1 MARTKSAKRKAA
13 KLAGKKTDAKKA
25 KKTQA
30 KKAKKKTENS
40 PKAKKNVNS
49 NAFESLY
56 GSIKKES
63 KRWGKRTR
71 AMVESAKIKAVE
83 FKGGQRP
90 GAKKKKQKKGK
101 FSMKLPPLVPPG
113 QVPWWKNPTAAPP
126 ESKTI
131 KILNSIAVDS
141 QNMWLLNVE
150 LEAFCKYV
158 QLSPQECHVRDN
170 TISVV
175 QEVAES
181 LYPDKIEESHCKVFG
196 SYAARQVATFES
208 DVDIAIGGVLAASK
222 KGESDNADE
231 KKSSN
236 QIQDLARKEKPQSLP
251 EKQQKQDNQNIK
263 KQSKVLKW
271 KAAIDEFE
279 QQMKVEQSN
288 SEEGQKSESIERKN
302 DKFIDIDGDNN
313 HEPSG
318 FVIDRAGVKEEEQQQ
333 DGEYENGE
341 DDGASKESDQDRKLA
356 PQSQDRHDLNGDDCA
371 SDDDTA
377 DKMEGM
383 KGREVNNDI
392 HIDDNDR
399 LKLLALPDAEEIEA
413 VNGDDVEDGEIE
425 EELITTPRKRSRS
438 HSMIS
443 LSSSTTCSDN
453 QSLDEDGLE
462 VAFVTEPKRRKTGG
476 IDEEIRGMV
485 VKKLNKIGKKMRK
498 TGIIQNLFVR
508 KRAKVPI
515 INMTTRYGY
524 ECDIGLGGHTG
535 VDTSGYAAMKIS
547 KYKR

>member
-13 KLAGKKTDAKKA
+13 RLAGKKADVKKA

-90 GAKKKKQKKGK
+90 GPKKKKQKKGK

-126 ESKTI
+126 ESKKI
-131 KILNSIAVDS
+131 KILNSISVDS
-141 QNMWLLNVE
+141 QTMWLLNEE

-158 QLSPQECHVRDN
+158 QLSRQECHVRDY

-175 QEVAES
+175 QKVAES
-181 LYPDKIEESHCKVFG
+181 LYPNKIEESHCEVFG

-231 KKSSN
+231 NKSSN

-251 EKQQKQDNQNIK
+251 AKQQKQDDQNIK

-279 QQMKVEQSN
+279 QQTKVEQSN
-288 SEEGQKSESIERKN
+288 GADGQKSESIERKN

-313 HEPSG
+313 HEPSV
-318 FVIDRAGVKEEEQQQ
+318 FVIDRAGVKEEEKQH
-333 DGEYENGE
+333 DGKYENGE
-341 DDGASKESDQDRKLA
+341 DDGASEESDQDRKLA

-383 KGREVNNDI
+383 KGRDVNNDI
-392 HIDDNDR
+392 HIDDNDC

-413 VNGDDVEDGEIE
+413 VNSDDVEDGEIE

-485 VKKLNKIGKKMRK
+485 IKKLNKIGKKMRK

-508 KRAKVPI
+508 KKAKVPI
-515 INMTTRYGY
+515 INMTTSYGY
-524 ECDIGLGGHTG
+524 ECDIGVGGHTG